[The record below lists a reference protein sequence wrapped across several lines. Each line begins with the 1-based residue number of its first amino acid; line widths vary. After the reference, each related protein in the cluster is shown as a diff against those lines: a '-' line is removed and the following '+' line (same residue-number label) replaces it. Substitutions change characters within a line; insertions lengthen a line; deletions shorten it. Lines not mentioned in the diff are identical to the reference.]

1 MVEKLMFTKIKKID
15 KYAVFNNF
23 DWNATVS
30 DKGNNV
36 VEFKDINIIYGRNY
50 SGKTTLSRIFRSLE
64 KGKLNEKY
72 PNATFEFEHTG
83 ADRMCHLDVANCS
96 YDIRVYNRDYISEN
110 LKLLTD
116 EGGTI
121 QPFAILGESNVA
133 IENEIAEKEKILGS
147 ETEETGLKFELKN
160 KTDAYVKKKSEK
172 DSAESALDSK
182 LRTKANQSIKT
193 NPIYNDVNYTITKI
207 KADIEKIVRNKIQ
220 LLEEDEVESK
230 KKLLKEESKDNI
242 SPISKYNASFNSL
255 YEKAEQLLAMEI
267 KPTKSIQE
275 LLNNHLLQEWVRD
288 GIEHHKNKRTK
299 CAFCGA
305 VLPEDLWDKLD
316 VHFSKESEI
325 LRQNLKSLI
334 VAINAE
340 KEATKNISSINEE
353 QLYSSYQAKLKS
365 QNKILGKEIKKYLD
379 ILDSLIAD
387 VDDRIKNIFQ
397 TKSIVQL
404 TDNSSSI
411 NECIDEINK
420 LIDKHDEKSTSL
432 IEDQRKARDD
442 LRLNEVGTFI
452 RDIDYAGELEKI
464 SNLADEEA
472 AKLKDKQE
480 TADKIKE
487 LEKRIAELKTR
498 MKDESQGAEKVNE
511 YLNHYFGHKGLRL
524 AAVEG
529 EDESGVTFR
538 ILRGDEEAHNL
549 SEGECSL
556 VAFCYFIARL
566 EDIETKNKEL
576 IIWIDD
582 PVSSL
587 DYNHIFFIFSLI
599 ESVLARPYKKDD
611 GSNGYH
617 YKQLFISTHNLD
629 FLKYLKRLSR
639 ARKKEESQYFLIDII
654 SEKESKIRVMPDYLK
669 NYITEFNYLF
679 HQIYKCTQV
688 ENANEEHECFYNF
701 GNNLRKFLEA
711 YLFYKYPVQQDI
723 KDKLSLFFK
732 EDQAAIDLTN
742 RLDNELSHLEE
753 IFDRSMRPIE
763 IPEIPKLAN
772 YVLAKVKEKDRAQY
786 DALLKSIGEL

>member
-1 MVEKLMFTKIKKID
+1 MFTKIKKID
-15 KYAVFNNF
+15 NYAVFNDF
-23 DWNATVS
+23 DWNAAVR
-30 DKGNNV
+30 DKENNV

-50 SGKTTLSRIFRSLE
+50 SGKTTLSRMFRSFE

-83 ADRMCHLDVANCS
+83 TDRMCHLDVANCS

-110 LKLLTD
+110 LKLLID
-116 EGGTI
+116 EEGAI

-147 ETEETGLKFELKN
+147 EADETGLKFELKN
-160 KTDAYVKKKSEK
+160 KANAYARKKSEK
-172 DSAESALDSK
+172 ESTESALDDK

-193 NPIYNDVNYTITKI
+193 NPIYNDVNYNITKI
-207 KADIEKIVRNKIQ
+207 KADITKIERNKIK
-220 LLEEDEVESK
+220 LLDDEDVESK
-230 KKLLKEESKDNI
+230 KKLLKEESKDNVL
-242 SPISKYNASFNSL
+242 PIPKYNASFSSL
-255 YEKAEQLLAMEI
+255 YQKAEHLLSKEI

-275 LLNNHLLQEWVRD
+275 LLNDNLLQEWVRD
-288 GIEHHKNKRTK
+288 GIEHHKNKRTR

-305 VLPEDLWDKLD
+305 ILPEDLWEKLD
-316 VHFSKESEI
+316 AHFNKESEI
-325 LRQNLKSLI
+325 LREDLKSL
-334 VAINAE
+334 VAAINTE
-340 KEATKNISSINEE
+340 KESAKQITTISEE
-353 QLYSSYQAKLKS
+353 QLYSSYQVKLKS
-365 QNKILGKEIKKYLD
+365 KNKTLLKEIKNYLD
-379 ILDSLIAD
+379 ILDSLSAN
-387 VDDRIKNIFQ
+387 VEDRRNNIFKAK
-397 TKSIVQL
+397 TIVQL
-404 TDNSSSI
+404 FDNSAAI
-411 NECIDEINK
+411 NDCIDGINK
-420 LIDKHDEKSTSL
+420 LIGEHNDKSTSL
-432 IEDQRKARDD
+432 IHDQRKAREDI
-442 LRLNEVGTFI
+442 RLNEVGTFI
-452 RDIDYAGELEKI
+452 RDIDYAGEREKI
-464 SNLADEEA
+464 SNLANDEA
-472 AKLKDKQE
+472 AKLEDAQK
-480 TADKIKE
+480 TAGKIKG
-487 LEKRIAELKTR
+487 LEKEIAELKTK

-529 EDESGVTFR
+529 EDESGVTFK

-566 EDIETKNKEL
+566 DDIDTKNKEL
-576 IIWIDD
+576 IIWLDD

-611 GSNGYH
+611 GSKEYH
-617 YKQLFISTHNLD
+617 YKQPFISTHNLD

-639 ARKKEESQYFLIDII
+639 ARKKEESQYFLIDKI

-688 ENANEEHECFYNF
+688 DNANEEYESFYNF

-723 KDKLSLFFK
+723 KAKLNLFFK

-753 IFDRSMRPIE
+753 LFDRSMRPIE

-772 YVLAKVKEKDRAQY
+772 YVLAKMKEKDRDQY
-786 DALLKSIGEL
+786 DALLKSIGEI

>member
-1 MVEKLMFTKIKKID
+1 MFTKIRKID
-15 KYAVFNNF
+15 NYAVFNNF
-23 DWNATVS
+23 DWNATVR

-36 VEFKDINIIYGRNY
+36 SEFKDINIIYGRNY
-50 SGKTTLSRIFRSLE
+50 SGKTTLSRMFRSLE
-64 KGKLNEKY
+64 KGELNEKY

-83 ADRMCHLDVANCS
+83 TDRMCHLDVASCS

-110 LKLLTD
+110 LKLLID
-116 EGGTI
+116 EDGTI
-121 QPFAILGESNVA
+121 QPFAIIGELNVA
-133 IENEIAEKEKILGS
+133 IEKEIAKKEKILGS

-160 KTDAYVKKKSEK
+160 KTDSYVKKKSEK
-172 DSAESALDSK
+172 DSAESALDGK

-207 KADIEKIVRNKIQ
+207 KADIAKIVRNKMQ
-220 LLEEDEVESK
+220 LLDEEEVESK

-242 SPISKYNASFNSL
+242 SPRPKYNASFSSL
-255 YEKAEQLLAMEI
+255 YQKAEQLLAREI

-275 LLNNHLLQEWVRD
+275 LLNDHLLQEWVRD
-288 GIEHHKNKRTK
+288 GIKHHKIKRTK

-305 VLPEDLWDKLD
+305 VLPENLWDKLD
-316 VHFSKESEI
+316 AHFSKESEI
-325 LRQNLKSLI
+325 LRQNLKSLTA
-334 VAINAE
+334 AIKTE
-340 KEATKNISSINEE
+340 KESAKNMTTINEE
-353 QLYSSYQAKLKS
+353 QLYFSYKAKLKS
-365 QNKILGKEIKKYLD
+365 QNKIFGKEIKKYLD
-379 ILDSLIAD
+379 ILDNLIAE
-387 VDDRIKNIFQ
+387 VEDRRKNIFQ

-411 NECIDEINK
+411 NDCIHEINK
-420 LIDKHDEKSTSL
+420 LISEHNEKSTSL
-432 IEDQRKARDD
+432 IDDQSQARED

-452 RDIDYAGELEKI
+452 KDIDYAGELEKI
-464 SNLADEEA
+464 SDLTKEEA

-480 TADKIKE
+480 TADKIQE
-487 LEKRIAELKTR
+487 LEKRIAELKTK

-529 EDESGVTFR
+529 ENESGVTFQ
-538 ILRGDEEAHNL
+538 ILRGDDEAQNL

-599 ESVLARPYKKDD
+599 ESVLAKPYKKED

-639 ARKKEESQYFLIDII
+639 ARKKEESQYFLIDKI
-654 SEKESKIRVMPDYLK
+654 SEKESKIRVMPNYLR

-688 ENANEEHECFYNF
+688 ENANKEHECFYNF

-711 YLFYKYPVQQDI
+711 YLFYKYPVNQDI
-723 KDKLSLFFK
+723 KDKLGLFFK

-772 YVLAKVKEKDRAQY
+772 YVLAKMKDKDRAQY

>member
-1 MVEKLMFTKIKKID
+1 LPGCKTE
-15 KYAVFNNF
+15 
-23 DWNATVS
+23 
-30 DKGNNV
+30 
-36 VEFKDINIIYGRNY
+36 IIEPTFPI
-50 SGKTTLSRIFRSLE
+50 GKR
-64 KGKLNEKY
+64 G
-72 PNATFEFEHTG
+72 
-83 ADRMCHLDVANCS
+83 C
-96 YDIRVYNRDYISEN
+96 
-110 LKLLTD
+110 
-116 EGGTI
+116 
-121 QPFAILGESNVA
+121 
-133 IENEIAEKEKILGS
+133 
-147 ETEETGLKFELKN
+147 
-160 KTDAYVKKKSEK
+160 
-172 DSAESALDSK
+172 
-182 LRTKANQSIKT
+182 
-193 NPIYNDVNYTITKI
+193 VNYQRTIT
-207 KADIEKIVRNKIQ
+207 DV
-220 LLEEDEVESK
+220 VG
-230 KKLLKEESKDNI
+230 
-242 SPISKYNASFNSL
+242 
-255 YEKAEQLLAMEI
+255 
-267 KPTKSIQE
+267 
-275 LLNNHLLQEWVRD
+275 LNDHLLQEWVRD

-305 VLPEDLWDKLD
+305 ILPKDLWDKLD
-316 VHFSKESEI
+316 AHFNKESEI
-325 LRQNLKSLI
+325 LREDLKSL
-334 VAINAE
+334 VAGINTE
-340 KEATKNISSINEE
+340 KESAKKITTISEE
-353 QLYSSYQAKLKS
+353 QLYSSYQVKLKS
-365 QNKILGKEIKKYLD
+365 QNKTLLKEIKKYLD

-387 VDDRIKNIFQ
+387 VGDRRNNIFQ
-397 TKSIVQL
+397 TKTIVQL
-404 TDNSSSI
+404 IDNSIAI
-411 NECIDEINK
+411 NDCIDGINK
-420 LIDKHDEKSTSL
+420 LIGEHNEKSTSL
-432 IEDQRKARDD
+432 IDDQKKARED
-442 LRLNEVGTFI
+442 LRLYEVGTFI
-452 RDIDYAGELEKI
+452 RDIDYAGEWKKI
-464 SNLADEEA
+464 SNLADDEA
-472 AKLKDKQE
+472 AKLKDAQK

-487 LEKRIAELKTR
+487 LEKEIAELKIK

-529 EDESGVTFR
+529 EDEFGVTFK

-566 EDIETKNKEL
+566 DDIDTKNKEL

-599 ESVLARPYKKDD
+599 ESVLAKPYKKDD
-611 GSNGYH
+611 GLKGYH

-639 ARKKEESQYFLIDII
+639 AHKKKESQYFLIDKI

-688 ENANEEHECFYNF
+688 DNANEEHECFYNF

-723 KDKLSLFFK
+723 KAKLNLFFK

-772 YVLAKVKEKDRAQY
+772 YVLAKVKEKDRDQY

>member
-1 MVEKLMFTKIKKID
+1 MFTKIKKID
-15 KYAVFNNF
+15 NYAVFNNF
-23 DWNATVS
+23 DWNATVR
-30 DKGNNV
+30 DKSNNV
-36 VEFKDINIIYGRNY
+36 AEFKDINIIYGRNY
-50 SGKTTLSRIFRSLE
+50 SGKTTLSRMFRSLE

-83 ADRMCHLDVANCS
+83 TDRMCHLDVANCS

-110 LKLLTD
+110 LKLLID
-116 EGGTI
+116 DDGTI
-121 QPFAILGESNVA
+121 QPFAILGESNVT
-133 IENEIAEKEKILGS
+133 IEKEIAEKEKVLGS
-147 ETEETGLKFELKN
+147 ETDETGLKFKLKN
-160 KTDAYVKKKSEK
+160 KTDACVKKKSEK
-172 DSAESALDSK
+172 ESAQSALDDK
-182 LRTKANQSIKT
+182 LRAKANQNIKT

-207 KADIEKIVRNKIQ
+207 KVDIEKIVRDKIK
-220 LLEEDEVESK
+220 LLNEEEVESK

-242 SPISKYNASFNSL
+242 PSIPKYIASFSSL
-255 YEKAEQLLAMEI
+255 YQKAEQLISKEI

-275 LLNNHLLQEWVRD
+275 LLSDHLLQEWVRD
-288 GIEHHKNKRTK
+288 GIEHHKKKRTT

-316 VHFSKESEI
+316 AHFSKESEI
-325 LRQNLKSLI
+325 LREDLKSL
-334 VAINAE
+334 VAAINTE
-340 KEATKNISSINEE
+340 KESATKINTINEE
-353 QLYSSYQAKLKS
+353 QLYSSYQAKLKP
-365 QNKILGKEIKKYLD
+365 QNKTLRKEIKKYLD
-379 ILDSLIAD
+379 TLDSLIAD
-387 VDDRIKNIFQ
+387 VEDKRKNIFL
-397 TKSIVQL
+397 TKTKAQL
-404 TDNSSSI
+404 TDNSSAI
-411 NECIDEINK
+411 NDCLVEINK
-420 LIDKHDEKSTSL
+420 LISEHNEKSTSL
-432 IEDQRKARDD
+432 IDDQKKAREDM
-442 LRLNEVGTFI
+442 RLNEVGTFI
-452 RDIDYAGELEKI
+452 MDIDYVGELEKI
-464 SNLADEEA
+464 NNLADEEA
-472 AKLKDKQE
+472 ANLKDAQK

-487 LEKRIAELKTR
+487 LQKEIAELKTK

-511 YLNHYFGHKGLRL
+511 YLNHYFGHKSLRL
-524 AAVEG
+524 VAVEG
-529 EDESGVTFR
+529 KDDESGVSFK
-538 ILRGDEEAHNL
+538 ILRGYEEAHNL

-566 EDIETKNKEL
+566 DDIDTKNKEL

-587 DYNHIFFIFSLI
+587 DYNHIFFIFSLV
-599 ESVLARPYKKDD
+599 ESVLAKPYKKDD

-639 ARKKEESQYFLIDII
+639 ASKKKESQYFLIDKI
-654 SEKESKIRVMPDYLK
+654 SETESKIRVMPDYLK

-688 ENANEEHECFYNF
+688 ENSNEEHECFYNF

-711 YLFYKYPVQQDI
+711 YLFYKYPVHEDI
-723 KDKLSLFFK
+723 KVKLSLFFK
-732 EDQAAIDLTN
+732 EDQTVIDLTN

-772 YVLAKVKEKDRAQY
+772 YVLSKVKEKDRDQY

>member
-1 MVEKLMFTKIKKID
+1 MAEELMFTKIKKID

-23 DWNATVS
+23 DWNEIVR
-30 DKGNNV
+30 DKGNIV
-36 VEFKDINIIYGRNY
+36 AEFKSINIIYGRNY

-64 KGKLNEKY
+64 KGELNEKY
-72 PNATFEFEHTG
+72 PDATFEFEHTG
-83 ADRMCHLDVANCS
+83 TDRMCHLDIQNCS

-110 LKLLTD
+110 LKFLID
-116 EGGTI
+116 EDGTI

-133 IENEIAEKEKILGS
+133 IEKEISEKEKILGN
-147 ETEETGLKFELKN
+147 ETEETGLKFELKS

-172 DSAESALDSK
+172 DSVELALSNK
-182 LRTKANQSIKT
+182 LKTKANQSIKT
-193 NPIYNDVNYTITKI
+193 NPIYNDVNYTINKI
-207 KADIEKIVRNKIQ
+207 KADIAKILKNQMQ
-220 LLEEDEVESK
+220 LLEEEEVEKK
-230 KKLLKEESKDNI
+230 KKLLKEESKDSVSSIPKFN
-242 SPISKYNASFNSL
+242 SSFNSI
-255 YEKAEQLLAMEI
+255 YEKAEQLLAREI
-267 KPTKSIQE
+267 KPTQSIQE
-275 LLNNHLLQEWVRD
+275 LLNDHLLQEWVRD
-288 GIEHHKNKRTK
+288 GIEYHKSKRNN

-305 VLPEDLWDKLD
+305 VLPEDLWDKLNA
-316 VHFSKESEI
+316 HFSKESEI
-325 LRQNLKSLI
+325 LRQDLKSLI
-334 VAINAE
+334 VTINTE
-340 KEATKNISSINEE
+340 KVAAKNITTISEE
-353 QLYSSYQAKLKS
+353 QLYSSYHAKLNS
-365 QNKILGKEIKKYLD
+365 LNKTIGNKIKKYLGN
-379 ILDSLIAD
+379 LDNLIAE
-387 VDDRIKNIFQ
+387 VQDRITNIFQ
-397 TKSIVQL
+397 AKSIGQIA
-404 TDNSSSI
+404 DNSSSI

-420 LIDKHDEKSTSL
+420 LIEAHNGKSTSL
-432 IEDQRKARDD
+432 IDDQRKARED
-442 LRLNEVGTFI
+442 LRLTEVGTFI
-452 RDIDYAGELEKI
+452 NDIDYAGELKKI
-464 SNLADEEA
+464 SKLSNEETT
-472 AKLKDKQE
+472 KLNAKQE
-480 TADKIKE
+480 TAEKIKE

-498 MKDESQGAEKVNE
+498 MKDESQGAERVNK
-511 YLNHYFGHKGLRL
+511 YLNHYFGHKSLHL
-524 AAVEG
+524 AAVQDE
-529 EDESGVTFR
+529 EESGVTFR
-538 ILRGDEEAHNL
+538 IIRGDEVAHNL

-587 DYNHIFFIFSLI
+587 DYSHIFFIYSLI
-599 ESVLARPYKKDD
+599 ESVLAKPYKKDD
-611 GSNGYH
+611 GSNGYA

-639 ARKKEESQYFLIDII
+639 AGKKAESQYFLIDKI
-654 SEKESKIRVMPDYLK
+654 SENESKIRVMPDYLK

-711 YLFYKYPVQQDI
+711 YLFYKYPVQQPI

-772 YVLAKVKEKDRAQY
+772 YVIAKVKKKDCDQY
-786 DALLKSIGEL
+786 DALMKSISEI

>member
-1 MVEKLMFTKIKKID
+1 MFTKIKKID
-15 KYAVFNNF
+15 NYAVFINF
-23 DWNATVS
+23 DWNAAVR
-30 DKGNNV
+30 DKENNV
-36 VEFKDINIIYGRNY
+36 AEFKDINIIYGRNY
-50 SGKTTLSRIFRSLE
+50 SGKTTLSRMFRSLE

-83 ADRMCHLDVANCS
+83 TDRMCHLDVANCS

-110 LKLLTD
+110 LKLLID
-116 EGGTI
+116 EDGAI

-133 IENEIAEKEKILGS
+133 IENEIAEKEIKLGS
-147 ETEETGLKFELKN
+147 EADETGLKFELKN
-160 KTDAYVKKKSEK
+160 KADAYAKKKSEK
-172 DSAESALDSK
+172 ESTESALDDK

-193 NPIYNDVNYTITKI
+193 NPIYNDVNYNITKI
-207 KADIEKIVRNKIQ
+207 KADIAKIDRNKIE
-220 LLEEDEVESK
+220 LLDEEEVESK
-230 KKLLKEESKDNI
+230 KKLLKEESKDNV
-242 SPISKYNASFNSL
+242 SPIAKYNASFSL
-255 YEKAEQLLAMEI
+255 LYQKAEQLLSKEI

-275 LLNNHLLQEWVRD
+275 LLNDHLLQEWVRD
-288 GIEHHKNKRTK
+288 GIEHHKNKRTR

-305 VLPEDLWDKLD
+305 ILPEDLWDKLD
-316 VHFSKESEI
+316 AHFNKESEI
-325 LRQNLKSLI
+325 LREDLKSLI
-334 VAINAE
+334 AAINTE
-340 KEATKNISSINEE
+340 KESAKKITTISEE
-353 QLYSSYQAKLKS
+353 QLYSSYQVKLKS
-365 QNKILGKEIKKYLD
+365 QNKTLLKEIKNYLD
-379 ILDSLIAD
+379 ILDSLIAE
-387 VDDRIKNIFQ
+387 VENRRSNIFQ
-397 TKSIVQL
+397 TKTIVQFF
-404 TDNSSSI
+404 DNSSAI
-411 NECIDEINK
+411 NDCIDGINK
-420 LIDKHDEKSTSL
+420 LTGEHNEKSTSL
-432 IEDQRKARDD
+432 IDDQRKAREE

-452 RDIDYAGELEKI
+452 RDIDYAGEREKI
-464 SNLADEEA
+464 SNLADDEA
-472 AKLKDKQE
+472 AKLKDAQK
-480 TADKIKE
+480 TAGKIKG
-487 LEKRIAELKTR
+487 LEKEIAELKTK

-529 EDESGVTFR
+529 EDESGVTFK

-566 EDIETKNKEL
+566 DDIDTKNKEL
-576 IIWIDD
+576 IIWLDD

-611 GSNGYH
+611 GSKGYH

-639 ARKKEESQYFLIDII
+639 ARKKKESQYFLIDKI

-688 ENANEEHECFYNF
+688 DNANEEYESFYNF

-723 KDKLSLFFK
+723 KDKLNLFFK
-732 EDQAAIDLTN
+732 EDQATIDLTN

-772 YVLAKVKEKDRAQY
+772 YVIAKVKEKDPDQY

>member
-1 MVEKLMFTKIKKID
+1 MFTKIKKID
-15 KYAVFNNF
+15 NYAVFNNF
-23 DWNATVS
+23 DWNTTVR

-36 VEFKDINIIYGRNY
+36 AEFKDINIIYGRNY
-50 SGKTTLSRIFRSLE
+50 SGKTTLSRMFRSLE
-64 KGKLNEKY
+64 KGKPNEKY

-83 ADRMCHLDVANCS
+83 TDRMCHLDVANCS

-110 LKLLTD
+110 LKLLID
-116 EGGTI
+116 EDGTI

-133 IENEIAEKEKILGS
+133 IENEIAEKEKKLGS
-147 ETEETGLKFELKN
+147 ETDETGLKFELKN
-160 KTDAYVKKKSEK
+160 KADAYAEKKSEK
-172 DSAESALDSK
+172 ESAESALDGK

-207 KADIEKIVRNKIQ
+207 KADIAKIVRNKIE
-220 LLEEDEVESK
+220 LLDEEEVESK
-230 KKLLKEESKDNI
+230 KELLKEESKDNA
-242 SPISKYNASFNSL
+242 SPISKYNASFSSL
-255 YEKAEQLLAMEI
+255 YQKAEQLLSKEI

-275 LLNNHLLQEWVRD
+275 LLNDHLLQEWVRD
-288 GIEHHKNKRTK
+288 GIEHHKNKRTR

-305 VLPEDLWDKLD
+305 VLPEGLWDKLYA
-316 VHFSKESEI
+316 HFSKESEI
-325 LRQNLKSLI
+325 LREDLKSL
-334 VAINAE
+334 VTAINTE
-340 KEATKNISSINEE
+340 KESAKKITTVSEE
-353 QLYSSYQAKLKS
+353 QIYSSYQAKLKS
-365 QNKILGKEIKKYLD
+365 QNKTLRKEIKKYLG

-387 VDDRIKNIFQ
+387 VEDSRKNIFQ
-397 TKSIVQL
+397 TKTIVQL
-404 TDNSSSI
+404 ADNSSAI
-411 NECIDEINK
+411 NDCIDEINK
-420 LIDKHDEKSTSL
+420 LIGEHNEKSTSL
-432 IEDQRKARDD
+432 IDDQRKTREN

-464 SNLADEEA
+464 SNLADDETVR
-472 AKLKDKQE
+472 LKDAQK
-480 TADKIKE
+480 TAAKIKE
-487 LEKRIAELKTR
+487 LEKEIAELKTK

-511 YLNHYFGHKGLRL
+511 YLNHYFGHNGLCL
-524 AAVEG
+524 AAIED
-529 EDESGVTFR
+529 EDESGVTFK

-566 EDIETKNKEL
+566 DDIDTKNKEL

-599 ESVLARPYKKDD
+599 ESILAKPYKKDD

-639 ARKKEESQYFLIDII
+639 ARKKEESQYFLIDKI
-654 SEKESKIRVMPDYLK
+654 SEKESKIRAMPDYLK

-732 EDQAAIDLTN
+732 GDQAAIDLTN

-772 YVLAKVKEKDRAQY
+772 YVLSKVKEKDRAQY

>member
-1 MVEKLMFTKIKKID
+1 MFTKIKKID
-15 KYAVFNNF
+15 NYAVFNNF
-23 DWNATVS
+23 DWNATVR
-30 DKGNNV
+30 DKDNNV
-36 VEFKDINIIYGRNY
+36 AEFKDINIIYGRNY
-50 SGKTTLSRIFRSLE
+50 SGKTTLSRMFRSLE

-83 ADRMCHLDVANCS
+83 TDRMCHLDVANCS

-110 LKLLTD
+110 LKLLID
-116 EGGTI
+116 DDGTI

-133 IENEIAEKEKILGS
+133 IEKEIAEKEKKLGS
-147 ETEETGLKFELKN
+147 ETDETGLKIELKN
-160 KTDAYVKKKSEK
+160 KADAYAKKKTEK
-172 DSAESALDSK
+172 ESAQSALDGN

-207 KADIEKIVRNKIQ
+207 KADIEKIVKNKII
-220 LLEEDEVESK
+220 LLDEEEVESK

-242 SPISKYNASFNSL
+242 PSILKYNTSFSSIYQKAKQLISK
-255 YEKAEQLLAMEI
+255 EI
-267 KPTKSIQE
+267 KPTKSIQK
-275 LLNNHLLQEWVRD
+275 LLSDHLLQEWVRD
-288 GIEHHKNKRTK
+288 GIEHHKKKRTR

-316 VHFSKESEI
+316 AHFSKESEI
-325 LRQNLKSLI
+325 LREDLKSL
-334 VAINAE
+334 VEAINTE
-340 KEATKNISSINEE
+340 KASAAKITTISED
-353 QLYSSYQAKLKS
+353 QLYSSYQAKLKP
-365 QNKILGKEIKKYLD
+365 QNKTLGEEIKKYLE

-387 VDDRIKNIFQ
+387 VEDKRKNIFQ
-397 TKSIVQL
+397 TKTIVQL
-404 TDNSSSI
+404 TDNSSAI
-411 NECIDEINK
+411 NDCLVEINK
-420 LIDKHDEKSTSL
+420 LISEHNEKSKSL
-432 IEDQRKARDD
+432 IDDQKKARED
-442 LRLNEVGTFI
+442 LRLNEVGAFI

-464 SNLADEEA
+464 NNLADDET
-472 AKLKDKQE
+472 AKLKDAQKISDQ
-480 TADKIKE
+480 IKE
-487 LEKRIAELKTR
+487 LQKEIAELKTK

-511 YLNHYFGHKGLRL
+511 YLNHYFGHKSLRL
-524 AAVEG
+524 VAVEG
-529 EDESGVTFR
+529 VDEPGVSFK
-538 ILRGDEEAHNL
+538 IFRGDEEAHNL

-566 EDIETKNKEL
+566 DDIDTKNKEL

-587 DYNHIFFIFSLI
+587 DYNHIFFIFSLV
-599 ESVLARPYKKDD
+599 ESVLAKPYKKGD

-639 ARKKEESQYFLIDII
+639 ARKKEESRYFLIDKIN
-654 SEKESKIRVMPDYLK
+654 ENESKIRVMPDYLK

-688 ENANEEHECFYNF
+688 ENSDEEHECFYNF

-711 YLFYKYPVQQDI
+711 YLFYRYPVQEDI

-732 EDQAAIDLTN
+732 EDQVAIDLTN

-772 YVLAKVKEKDRAQY
+772 YVLSKVKEKDRDQY

>member
-1 MVEKLMFTKIKKID
+1 MFTKIKKID
-15 KYAVFNNF
+15 NYAVFNNF
-23 DWNATVS
+23 DWNATVR

-36 VEFKDINIIYGRNY
+36 AEFKEINIIYGRNY
-50 SGKTTLSRIFRSLE
+50 SGKTTVSRMLRSLE
-64 KGKLNEKY
+64 KGELNEKY

-83 ADRMCHLDVANCS
+83 TDRMCHLDVANCS

-110 LKLLTD
+110 LKLLMD
-116 EGGTI
+116 EDGEI

-133 IENEIAEKEKILGS
+133 IENEIAEKEKKLGS
-147 ETEETGLKFELKN
+147 ETDETGLKFELKN
-160 KTDAYVKKKSEK
+160 KADAYAKKKSEK
-172 DSAESALDSK
+172 ETAESALDDK

-193 NPIYNDVNYTITKI
+193 NPMYNDVNYNITKI
-207 KADIEKIVRNKIQ
+207 KVDIAKIVRNKIE
-220 LLEEDEVESK
+220 LLDEEDVDSK
-230 KKLLKEESKDNI
+230 KKLLKEESKDNVSQI
-242 SPISKYNASFNSL
+242 PKYNASFSPL
-255 YEKAEQLLAMEI
+255 YQKAEQLLSKEI

-275 LLNNHLLQEWVRD
+275 LLNDHLLQEWVR
-288 GIEHHKNKRTK
+288 GGLEHHKNKRTI
-299 CAFCGA
+299 CAFCGS
-305 VLPEDLWDKLD
+305 VLREDLWDKLD
-316 VHFSKESEI
+316 AHFSKESEI
-325 LRQNLKSLI
+325 LREELKSL
-334 VAINAE
+334 VTAINTE
-340 KEATKNISSINEE
+340 KESAKKITSISEE

-365 QNKILGKEIKKYLD
+365 QNKIHLKEKKQYLD
-379 ILDSLIAD
+379 ILDSLIAN
-387 VDDRIKNIFQ
+387 VEDRRNNIFQ
-397 TKSIVQL
+397 TKTIVQL
-404 TDNSSSI
+404 VDNSSSI
-411 NECIDEINK
+411 NDCIDEINK
-420 LIDKHDEKSTSL
+420 LIGEHNEKSTSL
-432 IEDQRKARDD
+432 IDDQRKAMEN
-442 LRLNEVGTFI
+442 LRLNEIGTFI
-452 RDIDYAGELEKI
+452 RDIDHAGELEKI
-464 SNLADEEA
+464 SNLANDEK
-472 AKLKDKQE
+472 AKLKDAQK
-480 TADKIKE
+480 TVGKIKE
-487 LEKRIAELKTR
+487 LEKEIAELKTK

-524 AAVEG
+524 AAIED
-529 EDESGVTFR
+529 EDESGVTFK
-538 ILRGDEEAHNL
+538 ILRGDQEAYNL

-566 EDIETKNKEL
+566 DDIDTKNKEL

-599 ESVLARPYKKDD
+599 ESVLAKPYKKDD

-639 ARKKEESQYFLIDII
+639 ARKKKESQYFLIDKI

-711 YLFYKYPVQQDI
+711 YLFYKYPVQQPI
-723 KDKLSLFFK
+723 KEKLSLFFM

-772 YVLAKVKEKDRAQY
+772 YVIAKVKEKDRDQY
-786 DALLKSIGEL
+786 YALMKSISEL